1 MIKTIGLCELRLESY
16 HYCLHHFIWP
26 CQVPQKLSPLPC
38 PIRTGSPSLNPPTP
52 SPPLSLAQ
60 TNLLLISLAFT
71 NRLFI
76 SCRGL
81 MMFPLIL
88 CTFLSGLPTFFFAHR
103 KKGGRHKKKIMSNNW
118 KHFFLQLLQY
128 DSMFLDDYE
137 YYLLAYWLPSP
148 FHSIN
153 VMLIFNFLFAD
164 FHIMLS
170 KTPIT

>member
-1 MIKTIGLCELRLESY
+1 MWTKAWELSLLLTPFYLTLSSTSKTISPTLPNQNGLS
-16 HYCLHHFIWP
+16 
-26 CQVPQKLSPLPC
+26 
-38 PIRTGSPSLNPPTP
+38 IRDPPTP

-103 KKGGRHKKKIMSNNW
+103 KKGGRHKKKIMSNINW

-137 YYLLAYWLPSP
+137 YYLLAYLLPSP

-164 FHIMLS
+164 FQIMLS